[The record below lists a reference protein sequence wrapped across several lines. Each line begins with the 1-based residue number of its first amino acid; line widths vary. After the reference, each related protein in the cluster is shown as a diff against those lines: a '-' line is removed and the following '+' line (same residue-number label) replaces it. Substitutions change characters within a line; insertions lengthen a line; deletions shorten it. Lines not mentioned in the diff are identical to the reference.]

1 MNKKQLKLNIIFL
14 GCMVP
19 SFFGFV
25 INKSVLAA
33 EKVECGE
40 GAKVSVVNGVIVCE
54 TEKPVPAKTDC
65 DTYNY
70 KTEVVSVYHSDLTKL
85 TQLVQNKGI
94 DCAKVIGTL
103 DNPKSIIISGQET
116 YPLPGKNPIYAK
128 NSIKPLQL
136 LKEAIANLDNPL
148 ERVNMDIW
156 AIELASADSARL
168 ANVMEQINREIDQ
181 TRYAMQLTFRAL
193 TNMGREITVS
203 PEQKNDNRLTRLIVK
218 TDVRGDQRLS
228 LMDILFRINMANK
241 APLQST
247 HEQPITYAEKSND
260 IDDKI
265 TKNQM
270 LIYDTAASRLCNFLV
285 NNNSKPQLFARFNQ
299 YEGGEIKS
307 YEMRSIF
314 TNDPIPHFRRPF
326 QRFQEIAL
334 HQRFKPTSRP
344 KCSDGHLTD
353 LKLKLTEREEDKSEI
368 DFVWVTGQE
377 WIRRQNTLLNYL
389 DSIEKGDAMKI
400 SESAAKLDSILSPIV
415 DAINLDVEDYFIKP
429 TLQRIKEIVGRDR
442 SVEYAEVGKISLS
455 GLNGM
460 KSQVMSTN
468 TNSLDEPTPLRLDK
482 LIQDANEINNSTKNL
497 LPGLSKIPLPT
508 GLNALDPASAV
519 SILAALSKEDQRWRT
534 MSNGIDFSI
543 TPTVLRDRT
552 SALLDIDFKKA
563 KPENESVSISEKNP
577 LRAPSQ
583 TSATKLTTKV
593 RVNVM
598 DLFALSSLNNQ
609 TTITGRRWNVPI
621 VGPIWE
627 GIFGDIPVVGN
638 LLSPRRPP
646 VNIQHQTIMITNTL
660 IVPSAKGLLEAN
672 PELNSQYNQ
681 NNLNVQN
688 YQKIQDTF
696 LILPPAPQPAPRY

>member
-1 MNKKQLKLNIIFL
+1 
-14 GCMVP
+14 
-19 SFFGFV
+19 
-25 INKSVLAA
+25 
-33 EKVECGE
+33 
-40 GAKVSVVNGVIVCE
+40 VIVCE

-65 DTYNY
+65 DTHNY

-85 TQLVQNKGI
+85 TQLVENKGI
-94 DCAKVIGTL
+94 VCAKIIGTL

-116 YPLPGKNPIYAK
+116 YPLPDKNLTYAK
-128 NSIKPLQL
+128 NPIKPLQL
-136 LKEAIANLDNPL
+136 LKEAIAKLDNPL

-181 TRYAMQLTFRAL
+181 TRYAMQLTFREL
-193 TNMGREITVS
+193 TNMGREITVNPDQRS
-203 PEQKNDNRLTRLIVK
+203 DTRLSQLINN
-218 TDVRGDQRLS
+218 TDVSGDQRLS
-228 LMDILFRINMANK
+228 LMDILFRINMANI
-241 APLQST
+241 APPQST
-247 HEQPITYAEKSND
+247 HKQPITDAEKSKN
-260 IDDKI
+260 IKN
-265 TKNQM
+265 TKDQI
-270 LIYDTAASRLCNFLV
+270 LVYDTAASRLCNFLV
-285 NNNSKPQLFARFNQ
+285 KDNSKPQLFARFNQ
-299 YEGGEIKS
+299 YEGGEIKN
-307 YEMRSIF
+307 YEMRRIF
-314 TNDPIPHFRRPF
+314 TNDPIPPFRRPF

-353 LKLKLTEREEDKSEI
+353 LKLKLTDGEEGKKARDFER
-368 DFVWVTGQE
+368 VAVQE
-377 WIRRQNTLLNYL
+377 WFRRQNTLLNYL
-389 DSIEKGDAMKI
+389 DSIKNGDAMRI

-415 DAINLDVEDYFIKP
+415 DALNLDVEDYFIKP

-563 KPENESVSISEKNP
+563 KPEKESVSISEKNP

-627 GIFGDIPVVGN
+627 GVFGDIPVVGN

-688 YQKIQDTF
+688 NQKIQDTF
-696 LILPPAPQPAPRY
+696 LILPPAQQPAPRY

>member
-19 SFFGFV
+19 SFFGLV

-33 EKVECGE
+33 EKVECGA

-54 TEKPVPAKTDC
+54 TDKPVPAKTDC
-65 DTYNY
+65 DTHNY

-85 TQLVQNKGI
+85 TQLVENKGI

-116 YPLPGKNPIYAK
+116 YPLPDKNLIYAK
-128 NSIKPLQL
+128 NPIKPLQL
-136 LKEAIANLDNPL
+136 LKEAIAKLDNPL

-181 TRYAMQLTFRAL
+181 TRYAMQLTFREL
-193 TNMGREITVS
+193 TNMGREITVNPDQRS
-203 PEQKNDNRLTRLIVK
+203 DTRLSQLINN
-218 TDVRGDQRLS
+218 TDVSGDQRLS
-228 LMDILFRINMANK
+228 LMDILFRINMANI
-241 APLQST
+241 APPQST
-247 HEQPITYAEKSND
+247 HKQPITDAEKSNN
-260 IDDKI
+260 IKN
-265 TKNQM
+265 TKDQI
-270 LIYDTAASRLCNFLV
+270 LVYDTAASRLCNFLV
-285 NNNSKPQLFARFNQ
+285 KDNSKPQLFARFNQ
-299 YEGGEIKS
+299 YEGGEIKN
-307 YEMRSIF
+307 YEMRRIF
-314 TNDPIPHFRRPF
+314 TNDPIPPFRRPF

-353 LKLKLTEREEDKSEI
+353 LKLKLTDGEEGKKER
-368 DFVWVTGQE
+368 DFERVAVQE
-377 WIRRQNTLLNYL
+377 WFRRQNTLLNYL
-389 DSIEKGDAMKI
+389 DSIKNGDAMRI

-415 DAINLDVEDYFIKP
+415 DAINLDIEDYFIKP
-429 TLQRIKEIVGRDR
+429 TLHRIKEIVGRDR
-442 SVEYAEVGKISLS
+442 SVEYAEIGKISLS

-460 KSQVMSTN
+460 KSQVTSAN

-519 SILAALSKEDQRWRT
+519 SIAAALAKEDQRWRT

-552 SALLDIDFKKA
+552 SALLNIEFKKA
-563 KPENESVSISEKNP
+563 DPEKKSVSVSDKNP

-583 TSATKLTTKV
+583 TSVTNLTTKV
-593 RVNVM
+593 QVNVW

-609 TTITGRRWNVPI
+609 TTVTGRRWNVPI

-627 GIFGDIPVVGN
+627 GIFGDVPVVGN

-660 IVPSAKGLLEAN
+660 IVPSAQGLLEAN
-672 PELNSQYNQ
+672 PELANPLFT
-681 NNLNVQN
+681 NNINN
-688 YQKIQDTF
+688 YSSPI
-696 LILPPAPQPAPRY
+696 PSPQPAPRYR

>member
-1 MNKKQLKLNIIFL
+1 MLNKKQFLKILFFSFYIS
-14 GCMVP
+14 
-19 SFFGFV
+19 SFFGS
-25 INKSVLAA
+25 INNKPANAA
-33 EKVECGE
+33 EKVECGT

-54 TEKPVPAKTDC
+54 TEKPIPAKTDC

-70 KTEVVSVYHSDLTKL
+70 KTEVVNVYHSEVTKL
-85 TQLVQNKGI
+85 KELIEQKSI
-94 DCAKVIGTL
+94 ACAKVIGTR
-103 DNPKSIIISGQET
+103 DNPKSIIISGQES
-116 YPLPGKNPIYAK
+116 YEPKDK
-128 NSIKPLQL
+128 NSSSRKDSINPLMKI
-136 LKEAIANLDNPL
+136 KEAIANLDVPL

-168 ANVMEQINREIDQ
+168 ADVMEQINREIDQ
-181 TRYAMQLTFRAL
+181 TRYAMQLTFREL
-193 TNMGREITVS
+193 TNMGREITVMS
-203 PEQKNDNRLTRLIVK
+203 EQRNDPRLIPLINK
-218 TDVRGDQRLS
+218 TDVSGNQRLS

-241 APLQST
+241 APLKST
-247 HEQPITYAEKSND
+247 YIIPITDEEKRTD
-260 IDDKI
+260 I
-265 TKNQM
+265 KNFREQ
-270 LIYDTAASRLCNFLV
+270 INVYDTAANRICSFLV
-285 NNNSKPQLFARFNQ
+285 NKKSPKSHLFERFNE
-299 YEGGEIKS
+299 YEGKEIKN
-307 YEMRSIF
+307 YEMKRIF
-314 TNDPIPHFRRPF
+314 TNDPVPHFRRPF

-334 HQRFKPTSRP
+334 HQQFNPTSHP
-344 KCSDGHLTD
+344 KCRDGNLTNLLNSTDKEKLRFLWLAQQEWSRRQKTLEDYIYSINGNYD
-353 LKLKLTEREEDKSEI
+353 LKKS
-368 DFVWVTGQE
+368 
-377 WIRRQNTLLNYL
+377 QN
-389 DSIEKGDAMKI
+389 
-400 SESAAKLDSILSPIV
+400 AANLDSILSPIV
-415 DAINLDVEDYFIKP
+415 DAINLDIEDYFIKP

-460 KSQVMSTN
+460 KSTVISAN

-519 SILAALSKEDQRWRT
+519 SIAAALAKEDQRWRT

-552 SALLDIDFKKA
+552 SALLNIEFKKA
-563 KPENESVSISEKNP
+563 DPEKKSVSVSDKNP

-583 TSATKLTTKV
+583 TSVTKLTTKV

-627 GIFGDIPVVGN
+627 GVFGDIPVVGN

-660 IVPSAKGLLEAN
+660 IVPSAQGLLEAN
-672 PELNSQYNQ
+672 PELANPLFT
-681 NNLNVQN
+681 NNKNH
-688 YQKIQDTF
+688 YSSPI
-696 LILPPAPQPAPRY
+696 PSPQPAPRYR

>member
-1 MNKKQLKLNIIFL
+1 
-14 GCMVP
+14 
-19 SFFGFV
+19 
-25 INKSVLAA
+25 
-33 EKVECGE
+33 
-40 GAKVSVVNGVIVCE
+40 
-54 TEKPVPAKTDC
+54 
-65 DTYNY
+65 
-70 KTEVVSVYHSDLTKL
+70 
-85 TQLVQNKGI
+85 
-94 DCAKVIGTL
+94 
-103 DNPKSIIISGQET
+103 
-116 YPLPGKNPIYAK
+116 
-128 NSIKPLQL
+128 
-136 LKEAIANLDNPL
+136 
-148 ERVNMDIW
+148 
-156 AIELASADSARL
+156 
-168 ANVMEQINREIDQ
+168 
-181 TRYAMQLTFRAL
+181 
-193 TNMGREITVS
+193 MGREITVS
-203 PEQKNDNRLTRLIVK
+203 PEQKNDNRLTRLIIK

-228 LMDILFRINMANK
+228 LMDILFRINMANI
-241 APLQST
+241 APPQST
-247 HEQPITYAEKSND
+247 HKQPITDAEKSNN
-260 IDDKI
+260 IKN
-265 TKNQM
+265 TKDQI
-270 LIYDTAASRLCNFLV
+270 LVYDTAASRLCNFLV
-285 NNNSKPQLFARFNQ
+285 KDNSKPQLFARFNQ
-299 YEGGEIKS
+299 YEGGEIKN
-307 YEMRSIF
+307 YEMRRIF
-314 TNDPIPHFRRPF
+314 TNDPIPPFRRPF

-353 LKLKLTEREEDKSEI
+353 LKLKLTEREEDKREI

-460 KSQVMSTN
+460 KSQVMSAN

-563 KPENESVSISEKNP
+563 EPENESVSISEKNP

-583 TSATKLTTKV
+583 TSVTKLTTKV

-627 GIFGDIPVVGN
+627 GVFGDIPVVGN

-681 NNLNVQN
+681 NNQNVQN

>member
-1 MNKKQLKLNIIFL
+1 MNKKQLKLNIICL
-14 GCMVP
+14 GCMAP
-19 SFFGFV
+19 SFFGLV

-33 EKVECGE
+33 DKVECGA

-65 DTYNY
+65 DTHNY

-85 TQLVQNKGI
+85 TQLVENKGI
-94 DCAKVIGTL
+94 VCAKIIGTL

-116 YPLPGKNPIYAK
+116 YPLPDKNLTYAK
-128 NSIKPLQL
+128 NPIKPLQL
-136 LKEAIANLDNPL
+136 LKEAIAKLDNPL

-181 TRYAMQLTFRAL
+181 TRYAMQLTFREL
-193 TNMGREITVS
+193 TNMGREITVNPDQRS
-203 PEQKNDNRLTRLIVK
+203 DTRLSQLINN
-218 TDVRGDQRLS
+218 TDVSGDQRLS
-228 LMDILFRINMANK
+228 LMDILFRINMANI
-241 APLQST
+241 APPQST
-247 HEQPITYAEKSND
+247 HKQPITDAEKSKN
-260 IDDKI
+260 IKN
-265 TKNQM
+265 TKDQI
-270 LIYDTAASRLCNFLV
+270 LVYDTAASRLCNFLV
-285 NNNSKPQLFARFNQ
+285 KDNSKPQLFARFNQ
-299 YEGGEIKS
+299 YEGGEIKN
-307 YEMRSIF
+307 YEMRRIF
-314 TNDPIPHFRRPF
+314 TNDPIPPFRRPF

-353 LKLKLTEREEDKSEI
+353 LKLKLTDGEEGKKARDFER
-368 DFVWVTGQE
+368 VAVQE
-377 WIRRQNTLLNYL
+377 WFRRQNTLLNYL
-389 DSIEKGDAMKI
+389 DSIKNGDAMRI

-415 DAINLDVEDYFIKP
+415 DALNLDVEDYFIKP

-627 GIFGDIPVVGN
+627 GVFGDIPVVGN

-688 YQKIQDTF
+688 NQKIQDTF
-696 LILPPAPQPAPRY
+696 LILPPAQQPAPRY

>member
-1 MNKKQLKLNIIFL
+1 MNKKQLNLIIIFL
-14 GCMVP
+14 GCMAP

-116 YPLPGKNPIYAK
+116 YPLPDKNLIYAK
-128 NSIKPLQL
+128 NPIKPLQL
-136 LKEAIANLDNPL
+136 LKEAIAKLDNPL

-181 TRYAMQLTFRAL
+181 TRYAMQLTFREL
-193 TNMGREITVS
+193 TNMGREITVN
-203 PEQKNDNRLTRLIVK
+203 PEQRSDTRLTQLINK
-218 TDVRGDQRLS
+218 TDVSGDQRLS
-228 LMDILFRINMANK
+228 LMDILFRINMANI
-241 APLQST
+241 APPQST
-247 HEQPITYAEKSND
+247 HKQPITDAEKSNN
-260 IDDKI
+260 IKN
-265 TKNQM
+265 TKDQI
-270 LIYDTAASRLCNFLV
+270 LVYDTAASRLCNFLV
-285 NNNSKPQLFARFNQ
+285 KDNSKPQLFARFNQ
-299 YEGGEIKS
+299 YEGGEIKN
-307 YEMRSIF
+307 YEMRRIF
-314 TNDPIPHFRRPF
+314 TNDPIPPFRRPF

-353 LKLKLTEREEDKSEI
+353 LKLKLTDGEEGKKER
-368 DFVWVTGQE
+368 DFERVAVQE
-377 WIRRQNTLLNYL
+377 WFRRQNTLLNYL
-389 DSIEKGDAMKI
+389 DSIKNGDAMRI

-415 DAINLDVEDYFIKP
+415 DALNLDVEDYFIKP

-672 PELNSQYNQ
+672 PELNNLYIQNSQTP
-681 NNLNVQN
+681 
-688 YQKIQDTF
+688 D
-696 LILPPAPQPAPRY
+696 PQPAPRTR

>member
-1 MNKKQLKLNIIFL
+1 MHNKKQCLKVL
-14 GCMVP
+14 
-19 SFFGFV
+19 FFGYIISSCFGS
-25 INKSVLAA
+25 INNKPANAA

-70 KTEVVSVYHSDLTKL
+70 KTEVVNVYHSDLTKL
-85 TQLVQNKGI
+85 KELIEQKGI
-94 DCAKVIGTL
+94 HCAKVIGTL
-103 DNPKSIIISGQET
+103 DNPKSIIISGQEL
-116 YPLPGKNPIYAK
+116 YIPKDK
-128 NSIKPLQL
+128 NSSSRNETINPLMK
-136 LKEAIANLDNPL
+136 LKEAIANLDVPL

-168 ANVMEQINREIDQ
+168 ADVMEQINREIDQ
-181 TRYAMQLTFRAL
+181 TRYAMQLTFREL
-193 TNMGREITVS
+193 TNMGREITVV
-203 PEQKNDNRLTRLIVK
+203 PKPRNDRKLDHLINK
-218 TDVRGDQRLS
+218 TDVSGEQRLS
-228 LMDILFRINMANK
+228 LMDILFRINMANI

-247 HEQPITYAEKSND
+247 HKKPITDEEKRTYINNFGEQ
-260 IDDKI
+260 I
-265 TKNQM
+265 NV
-270 LIYDTAASRLCNFLV
+270 YDTAANRICYFLV
-285 NNNSKPQLFARFNQ
+285 NKKSPKSHLFERFNE
-299 YEGGEIKS
+299 YEGKEIKN
-307 YEMRSIF
+307 YEMKRIF
-314 TNDPIPHFRRPF
+314 TNDPVPHFRRPF

-334 HQRFKPTSRP
+334 HQQFNPTSHP
-344 KCSDGHLTD
+344 KCRDGNLTNLLNTTD
-353 LKLKLTEREEDKSEI
+353 KQEER
-368 DFVWVTGQE
+368 FLWRAQQE
-377 WIRRQNTLLNYL
+377 WTRRQKTLKEYI
-389 DSIEKGDAMKI
+389 DSIDGTDHLLRSI
-400 SESAAKLDSILSPIV
+400 RAAKLDDILSPIV
-415 DAINLDVEDYFIKP
+415 DAINLDIEDYFIKP
-429 TLQRIKEIVGRDR
+429 TLHRIKEIVGRDR

-460 KSQVMSTN
+460 KSAVISAN

-519 SILAALSKEDQRWRT
+519 SIAAALAKEDQRWRT
-534 MSNGIDFSI
+534 MSNGIEFSI

-552 SALLDIDFKKA
+552 SALLNIEFKKA
-563 KPENESVSISEKNP
+563 DPEKKSVSVSDKNP

-583 TSATKLTTKV
+583 TSVTNLTTKV
-593 RVNVM
+593 QVNVW

-609 TTITGRRWNVPI
+609 TTVTGRRWNVPV

-660 IVPSAKGLLEAN
+660 IVPSAQGLLEAN
-672 PELNSQYNQ
+672 PGLVN
-681 NNLNVQN
+681 
-688 YQKIQDTF
+688 
-696 LILPPAPQPAPRY
+696 P

>member
-1 MNKKQLKLNIIFL
+1 
-14 GCMVP
+14 MVP

-40 GAKVSVVNGVIVCE
+40 GAKVSVVNGEIVCE
-54 TEKPVPAKTDC
+54 TEKPIPAKADC

-70 KTEVVSVYHSDLTKL
+70 KTEVVNVYHSDLTKL
-85 TQLVQNKGI
+85 KALVEKKGI

-103 DNPKSIIISGQET
+103 DNPKSIIISGQE
-116 YPLPGKNPIYAK
+116 YYKPKDK
-128 NSIKPLQL
+128 NSPYRKDPINPLQK
-136 LKEAIANLDNPL
+136 LKEAIAQLDYPL

-181 TRYAMQLTFRAL
+181 TRYAMQLTYRAL
-193 TNMGREITVS
+193 TNMGREITVNPDAQYS
-203 PEQKNDNRLTRLIVK
+203 SKLLKLFEK
-218 TDVRGDQRLS
+218 TNVRGDQRLS
-228 LMDILFRINMANK
+228 LTDILFRINFANK
-241 APLQST
+241 APILDFANAPPT
-247 HEQPITYAEKSND
+247 PYVYEKEITDGVKLDHLTEFEKQKKVYD
-260 IDDKI
+260 RAAY
-265 TKNQM
+265 
-270 LIYDTAASRLCNFLV
+270 LICKFLV
-285 NNNSKPQLFARFNQ
+285 EDNLKPELFAKFNS
-299 YEGGEIKS
+299 YEGKVIKN

-314 TNDPIPHFRRPF
+314 TNDPVPPFRRPF

-334 HQRFKPTSRP
+334 HQLFKPTSHPECR
-344 KCSDGHLTD
+344 DGNLAN
-353 LKLKLTEREEDKSEI
+353 LKSTNKEQLYFL
-368 DFVWVTGQE
+368 WLAQQE
-377 WIRRQNTLLNYL
+377 WTRRQETLLNYIN
-389 DSIEKGDAMKI
+389 SINGSDDLTR
-400 SESAAKLDSILSPIV
+400 SQSAAKLDSILSPIV
-415 DAINLDVEDYFIKP
+415 DAINLDIEDYFIKP

-460 KSQVMSTN
+460 KSQVMSSN

-482 LIQDANEINNSTKNL
+482 LIQDASVINDSTKNL

-552 SALLDIDFKKA
+552 SAILDIDFKKA
-563 KPENESVSISEKNP
+563 KPEKESVSTSEKNP

-583 TSATKLTTKV
+583 TSVTQLTTKV

-660 IVPSAKGLLEAN
+660 IVPSAQGLLEAN
-672 PELNSQYNQ
+672 PELANPLFT
-681 NNLNVQN
+681 NNINN
-688 YQKIQDTF
+688 YSSPI
-696 LILPPAPQPAPRY
+696 PSPQPAPRYR

>member
-1 MNKKQLKLNIIFL
+1 MT
-14 GCMVP
+14 P
-19 SFFGFV
+19 SFFGLV

-33 EKVECGE
+33 EKVECGA

-65 DTYNY
+65 DTHNY

-116 YPLPGKNPIYAK
+116 YPLPGKNLIYAK
-128 NSIKPLQL
+128 NLIKPLQL

-148 ERVNMDIW
+148 ERVNMDTW
-156 AIELASADSARL
+156 VIELASADSARL

-181 TRYAMQLTFRAL
+181 TRYAMQLTFREL
-193 TNMGREITVS
+193 TNMGREITVN
-203 PEQKNDNRLTRLIVK
+203 PDQKMDTRLTQLMNK
-218 TDVRGDQRLS
+218 TDVSGDQRLS
-228 LMDILFRINMANK
+228 LMDILFRINMANI
-241 APLQST
+241 APPQST
-247 HEQPITYAEKSND
+247 HKRPITDAEKRNN
-260 IDDKI
+260 IKN
-265 TKNQM
+265 TKDQI
-270 LIYDTAASRLCNFLV
+270 LVYDTAASRLCNFLV
-285 NNNSKPQLFARFNQ
+285 KDNSKPQLFARFNQ
-299 YEGGEIKS
+299 YEGGEIKN
-307 YEMRSIF
+307 YEMRRIF
-314 TNDPIPHFRRPF
+314 TNDPIPPFRRPF

-353 LKLKLTEREEDKSEI
+353 LKLKLTDGEEGKKER
-368 DFVWVTGQE
+368 DFERVAVQE
-377 WIRRQNTLLNYL
+377 WFRRQNTLLNYL

-400 SESAAKLDSILSPIV
+400 SEFAAKLDSILSPIV

-460 KSQVMSTN
+460 KSQVMSAN

-660 IVPSAKGLLEAN
+660 IVPSAQGLLEAN
-672 PELNSQYNQ
+672 PELANPLFT
-681 NNLNVQN
+681 NNINN
-688 YQKIQDTF
+688 YSSPI
-696 LILPPAPQPAPRY
+696 PSPQPAPRYR

>member
-1 MNKKQLKLNIIFL
+1 
-14 GCMVP
+14 
-19 SFFGFV
+19 
-25 INKSVLAA
+25 
-33 EKVECGE
+33 
-40 GAKVSVVNGVIVCE
+40 
-54 TEKPVPAKTDC
+54 
-65 DTYNY
+65 
-70 KTEVVSVYHSDLTKL
+70 
-85 TQLVQNKGI
+85 
-94 DCAKVIGTL
+94 
-103 DNPKSIIISGQET
+103 
-116 YPLPGKNPIYAK
+116 
-128 NSIKPLQL
+128 L
-136 LKEAIANLDNPL
+136 LKEAIAKLDNPL

-181 TRYAMQLTFRAL
+181 TRYAMQLTFREL
-193 TNMGREITVS
+193 TNMGREITVN
-203 PEQKNDNRLTRLIVK
+203 PDQRRDTRLSQLINN
-218 TDVRGDQRLS
+218 TDVSGDQRLS
-228 LMDILFRINMANK
+228 LMDILFRINMANI
-241 APLQST
+241 APPQST
-247 HEQPITYAEKSND
+247 HKQPITDAEKSNN
-260 IDDKI
+260 IKN
-265 TKNQM
+265 TKDQI
-270 LIYDTAASRLCNFLV
+270 LVYDTAASRLCNFLV
-285 NNNSKPQLFARFNQ
+285 KDNSKPQLFARFNQ
-299 YEGGEIKS
+299 YEGGEIKN
-307 YEMRSIF
+307 YEMRRIF
-314 TNDPIPHFRRPF
+314 TNDPIPPFRRPF

-353 LKLKLTEREEDKSEI
+353 LKLKLTDGEEGKKER
-368 DFVWVTGQE
+368 DFERVAVQE
-377 WIRRQNTLLNYL
+377 WFRRQNTLLNYL
-389 DSIEKGDAMKI
+389 DSIKNGDAMRI

-552 SALLDIDFKKA
+552 SAILDIDFKKA
-563 KPENESVSISEKNP
+563 KPEKESVSTSEKNP

-583 TSATKLTTKV
+583 TSVTQLTTKV

-660 IVPSAKGLLEAN
+660 IVPSAQGLLEAN
-672 PELNSQYNQ
+672 PELANPLFT
-681 NNLNVQN
+681 NNINN
-688 YQKIQDTF
+688 YSSPI
-696 LILPPAPQPAPRY
+696 PSPQPAPRYR